1 MVTAN
6 WFQNILYTNV
16 IPQNKIVVVRIGG
29 MVRAEISLIKRAS
42 G

>member
-16 IPQNKIVVVRIGG
+16 IPQNKIVVARIGG
-29 MVRAEISLIKRAS
+29 RGQGRDIAY
-42 G
+42 